1 VNSHLNDVAGK
12 LLQAANAASAEIKK
26 YLGPRKDESRFLQDD
41 VYRHILQI
49 EKPYHILVGTPPTP
63 MKEFKG
69 DVVQFALRGNAT
81 TDPKICLALV
91 SVLGLELQ
99 RLGENKNFVLHVVS
113 AQGTGFTFN
122 YAPPLEAK
130 HFVEG
135 AADVNIS
142 PVIFRENFL

>member
-1 VNSHLNDVAGK
+1 M
-12 LLQAANAASAEIKK
+12 
-26 YLGPRKDESRFLQDD
+26 QDD
-41 VYRHILQI
+41 AYRHILQV
-49 EKPYHILVGTPPTP
+49 EKPYHILIGIPPTP
-63 MKEFKG
+63 MRESKG
-69 DVVQFALRGNAT
+69 DVVQFALRGKAT

-91 SVLGLELQ
+91 TVLGLELR

-142 PVIFRENFL
+142 PVIFRKNFL

>member
-12 LLQAANAASAEIKK
+12 LLKAANAASAEMKK
-26 YLGPRKDESRFLQDD
+26 YLDTQKDESRFMQDD
-41 VYRHILQI
+41 VYLHILQV
-49 EKPYHILVGTPPTP
+49 EKPYHICVGIPPTP
-63 MKEFKG
+63 MQEFKG
-69 DVVQFALRGNAT
+69 DVVQFALRGKAT
-81 TDPKICLALV
+81 TDAKTCLALV
-91 SVLGLELQ
+91 SLLGLELQ

-122 YAPPLEAK
+122 FAPPLEAK
-130 HFVEG
+130 HFLEG